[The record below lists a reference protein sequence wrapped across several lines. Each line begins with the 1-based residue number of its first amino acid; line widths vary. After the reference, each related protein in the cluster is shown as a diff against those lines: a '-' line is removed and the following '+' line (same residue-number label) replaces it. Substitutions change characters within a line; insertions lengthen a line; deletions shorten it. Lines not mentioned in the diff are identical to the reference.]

1 MVMALMRRNA
11 PRALIDQYLY
21 SHRFASPDTPAR
33 TSTGEEI
40 LPAAPRKEDRGD
52 QAIGTL
58 RSLNPL
64 LSIKDE
70 VSGFAEGMQQGG
82 ANLVRRAMNQPVTR
96 TVGQAY
102 RQAKQA
108 EEAGDEQFTKDHP
121 DFAGW
126 NRLVANVVPGALAT
140 LATGGAAAVPA
151 LIKLAAPLTG
161 RALRIKQA
169 KELADAARASAGV
182 MTAFGAVNRLGEG
195 EGIKDRLTRASD
207 PGSMVFDASLGAA
220 IPPAL
225 KLVGPLAQGTKELAK
240 RVGQSPLVQNL
251 VGVISPELKNFM
263 KFTNQV
269 ADELLPPKPN
279 RNPDLAPPNRN
290 PDLDPSGPP
299 VLNNN
304 FEANLKKMI
313 DERGYTSNALDDSKL
328 PDETLT
334 QVKARQQVAREAEKT
349 ARQVDGES
357 PDPTLRFGELP
368 GRPVPYFP
376 DPPPDGGGG
385 AAVVPLPRPV
395 VPSSPSV
402 VTPSETLTQAR
413 AAANEQARR
422 QAARLRFDPETG
434 EVLPEIPVP
443 RGNVGANKMPI
454 PLLTPS
460 ETLTQAKAQ
469 KQARTP
475 WNTKTEK
482 ELQSKTAEYL
492 DLFNQAPTDIIAA
505 NPGFKE
511 RWLAADPSVRQHIA
525 YRLKYDLGAAEEFA
539 KQAKKR
545 ATLETA
551 NTTPIL
557 KREHHASDYFGD
569 YDRAMEYIR
578 DNNLPFVPQGNF
590 KTPGSI
596 NHALDALGLNPHHR
610 ASAEDIARITAS
622 ERIARDGSDV
632 SGRVGPSAFPDPTIT
647 NTLKA
652 GPKTFLGALRDKMG
666 DERGFIGYVGP
677 DGLKNPRFYS
687 RLQEHIQ
694 GMDFGAGK
702 AKPAQSWLAQF
713 TKGGKFSQ
721 EEYEMVLKDA
731 LEDAA
736 KQGKSLTRAEV
747 MALGEANPV
756 TIREIRKGEAS
767 AGLDDYLAHSLRSG
781 HGTKHGRW
789 VEPGGTNYREVL
801 LQLERKGGEYDPSK
815 LRVERIRPS
824 ATQGGSAKLFYDG
837 QEIVH
842 YNDIRLE
849 GGKWVGNTPAEWQQ
863 IGRGA
868 FIKKQW
874 NADFTDPHW
883 EEPNVLAHVRMND
896 RVGPNG
902 EKVLHV
908 EEVQSDWH
916 QKGREEGYRGPEA
929 TEAELAAARD
939 RVHSAGTKW
948 RQALADARLGRGEG
962 NVKQLAQDIDDADL
976 ALNKLT
982 GQGTTGVPDAPFK
995 ETMDW
1000 TGLAM
1005 KRVIDEAADGGYDRV
1020 SWTGGER
1027 QADRYSL
1034 AKHVSKITYEPGSGY
1049 LRATAPHGTEVLSQK
1064 VTPAELPGI
1073 IGKKAAQRLVGS
1085 PVVTPIQ
1092 GMPGHHVLQGDDLT
1106 VGGEGMKGYY
1116 GSQATPDKGI
1126 LPEWVKA
1133 YAKKKGV
1140 ALEIEPVAF
1149 GNTNVANVP
1158 SFRMGELRDKVGRQD
1173 LGSIGADPYLMLL
1186 GTAAASGGTLT
1197 AALYAQRKLQQL
1209 KQQRQ
1214 GTP

>member
-1 MVMALMRRNA
+1 MTGPDPRRKMVMALMRRNA

-40 LPAAPRKEDRGD
+40 LPAAPREEDRGD
-52 QAIGTL
+52 QAIGIL

-64 LSIKDE
+64 LSYKDE

-121 DFAGW
+121 DIAGL
-126 NRLVANVVPGALAT
+126 NRLAAGVVPGALAT
-140 LATGGAAAVPA
+140 LATGGAAAVPT

-161 RALRIKQA
+161 WALRIKQA

-240 RVGQSPLVQNL
+240 RVGQSPLMQDL
-251 VGVISPELKNFM
+251 AGVISPRLKNVM
-263 KFTNQV
+263 KFSNRV
-269 ADELLPPKPN
+269 ADGLLPPKPN
-279 RNPDLAPPNRN
+279 LNPDFAPPGL
-290 PDLDPSGPP
+290 PVFQ
-299 VLNNN
+299 VLNDK

-313 DERGYTSNALDDSKL
+313 DERGYISNALDDSKL
-328 PDETLT
+328 PSETLV
-334 QVKARQQVAREAEKT
+334 QVKARQQIAREAEKM

-357 PDPTLRFGELP
+357 PDL
-368 GRPVPYFP
+368 
-376 DPPPDGGGG
+376 
-385 AAVVPLPRPV
+385 
-395 VPSSPSV
+395 
-402 VTPSETLTQAR
+402 TPQT
-413 AAANEQARR
+413 
-422 QAARLRFDPETG
+422 RFDPETG
-434 EVLPEIPVP
+434 EVLLEIAENVP
-443 RGNVGANKMPI
+443 K
-454 PLLTPS
+454 
-460 ETLTQAKAQ
+460 TLTRAKAQ
-469 KQARTP
+469 KKARTP
-475 WNTKTEK
+475 WNTKTEE
-482 ELQSKTAEYL
+482 ELQSKTVEYF
-492 DLFNQAPTDIIAA
+492 DLFDQAPTDIIAA

-539 KQAKKR
+539 KQAKQR
-545 ATLETA
+545 ATLATA

-557 KREHHASDYFGD
+557 KREHHASDYFGN

-578 DNNLPFVPQGNF
+578 DNNLPFVPHGNF

-647 NTLKA
+647 NTPKA

-666 DERGFIGYVGP
+666 DERGFLGYVGP

-713 TKGGKFSQ
+713 TKGGNFSQ
-721 EEYEMVLKDA
+721 EEYGMVLKDA

-756 TIREIRKGEAS
+756 TIREIFK
-767 AGLDDYLAHSLRSG
+767 SG
-781 HGTKHGRW
+781 DGPTPTKYGKW

-801 LQLERKGGEYDPSK
+801 LQVERKGGVYDPSK

-842 YNDIRLE
+842 YDDIRLE
-849 GGKWVGNTPAEWQQ
+849 NGKWVGNTDDEWQQ
-863 IGRGA
+863 IGRWA
-868 FIKKQW
+868 FIKKQ
-874 NADFTDPHW
+874 NQNNPNFTSSHW

-896 RVGPNG
+896 RVGPKG

-929 TEAELAAARD
+929 TKAELAAARN
-939 RVHSAGTKW
+939 RVHSAN
-948 RQALADARLGRGEG
+948 QALLDARLGGGDRIPTS
-962 NVKQLAQDIDDADL
+962 VLQDLHDANI
-976 ALNKLT
+976 ALHKLE

-995 ETMDW
+995 ETMNW

-1034 AKHVSKITYEPGSGY
+1034 AKHVSTITYQPGSGY
-1049 LRATAPHGTEVLSQK
+1049 LRAKAPNGTEVLSQI

-1073 IGKKAAQRLVGS
+1073 MGKKIAQRLVGS
-1085 PVVTPIQ
+1085 PVVTPVQ
-1092 GMPGHHVLQGDDLT
+1092 GMPGHHVLHGDDLT

-1116 GSQATPDKGI
+1116 GARATPDKGI
-1126 LPEWVKA
+1126 LPEWVKS

-1140 ALEIEPVAF
+1140 AVEIEPVELGHKPYTDRA
-1149 GNTNVANVP
+1149 GYPGYPQNDIAGVP
-1158 SFRMGELRDKVGRQD
+1158 SFRMGELRDKVGRQE
-1173 LGSIGADPYLMLL
+1173 LGSIGADPNLMLL